1 MSKYT
6 TEVRFI
12 CEEAAGLTSSVGYL
26 GVNDVINT
34 ALPKVFNFDF
44 PIFDEAYRPI
54 LEKKILKHYYT
65 REIGLETVGLWKLFL
80 DTKLNEIMPYY
91 NQLYKSELI
100 SFNPMYDVDLTRDH
114 QLKRL
119 EDIKETGTQ
128 ASDTSRNGT
137 SDTTNTQNRNA
148 TTDTTG
154 NKTGT
159 THDSSLTTDHGTA
172 NQDISNHKT
181 AHGTNGD
188 TTDVTT
194 TVSHVDKFSDTP
206 QGALDGLKN
215 DTYMSEARIVDDT
228 NTSKTVVSGSDDI
241 NEDNTGTTTTET
253 DASSDTTSD
262 GRTTENETV
271 NTTNTDNMS
280 ATGKV
285 TNVDKENRSA
295 TQNTN
300 KNLNSIDDYIEHVTG
315 KTSGVSY
322 SKLLN
327 EFRETF
333 LNIDMLI
340 INDLSDLFMNLW

>member
-12 CEEAAGLTSSVGYL
+12 CEEAAGLVSSVGYL

-128 ASDTSRNGT
+128 ESDTNRNGT
-137 SDTTNTQNRNA
+137 LDTTA
-148 TTDTTG
+148 

-159 THDSSLTTDHGTA
+159 THDTSLTTDHGTA
-172 NQDISNHKT
+172 NQDISNQKT

-241 NEDNTGTTTTET
+241 NENNTGNTTTET
-253 DASSDTTSD
+253 DATSDTTSD
-262 GRTTENETV
+262 GITTQNETV
-271 NTTNTDNMS
+271 NTTNTD
-280 ATGKV
+280 
-285 TNVDKENRSA
+285 KENRVA

>member
-44 PIFDEAYRPI
+44 PIFDETYRPI

-114 QLKRL
+114 QLKHL

-128 ASDTSRNGT
+128 ESDTNRNGT
-137 SDTTNTQNRNA
+137 LDTTT
-148 TTDTTG
+148 

-159 THDSSLTTDHGTA
+159 THDTSLTTDHGTA
-172 NQDISNHKT
+172 NQDISNQKT
-181 AHGTNGD
+181 VHGTNGD

-228 NTSKTVVSGSDDI
+228 NTSKTIVSGNDDI
-241 NEDNTGTTTTET
+241 NENNTGNTTTET
-253 DASSDTTSD
+253 DATSDTTSD
-262 GRTTENETV
+262 GRTTQNETV
-271 NTTNTDNMS
+271 NTTNTD
-280 ATGKV
+280 
-285 TNVDKENRSA
+285 KENRVA

>member
-1 MSKYT
+1 MNKYT

-54 LEKKILKHYYT
+54 PEKKILKHYYT

-128 ASDTSRNGT
+128 ESDTNRNGT
-137 SDTTNTQNRNA
+137 LDTTA
-148 TTDTTG
+148 

-159 THDSSLTTDHGTA
+159 THDTSLTTDHGTA
-172 NQDISNHKT
+172 NQDISNQKT
-181 AHGTNGD
+181 VHGTNED

-228 NTSKTVVSGSDDI
+228 NTSKTIVSGNDDI
-241 NEDNTGTTTTET
+241 NENNTGNTTTET
-253 DASSDTTSD
+253 DATSDTTSD
-262 GRTTENETV
+262 GRTTQNETV
-271 NTTNTDNMS
+271 NTTNTD
-280 ATGKV
+280 
-285 TNVDKENRSA
+285 KENRVA

>member
-34 ALPKVFNFDF
+34 ALPKVFNFEF

-114 QLKRL
+114 QLKRS
-119 EDIKETGTQ
+119 EDIKETGSQ
-128 ASDTSRNGT
+128 ESDTNRNGT
-137 SDTTNTQNRNA
+137 LDTTA
-148 TTDTTG
+148 

-159 THDSSLTTDHGTA
+159 THDTSLTTDHGTA
-172 NQDISNHKT
+172 NQDISNQKT
-181 AHGTNGD
+181 VHGTNGD

-194 TVSHVDKFSDTP
+194 TVSHIDKFSDTP

-228 NTSKTVVSGSDDI
+228 NASKTIVSGSDDI
-241 NEDNTGTTTTET
+241 NENNTGNTTTET
-253 DASSDTTSD
+253 DATSDTTSD
-262 GRTTENETV
+262 GRTSQNETV
-271 NTTNTDNMS
+271 NTTNTD
-280 ATGKV
+280 
-285 TNVDKENRSA
+285 KENRVA

>member
-12 CEEAAGLTSSVGYL
+12 CEEAAGLVSSVG
-26 GVNDVINT
+26 
-34 ALPKVFNFDF
+34 
-44 PIFDEAYRPI
+44 YRPI

-128 ASDTSRNGT
+128 ESDTNRNGT
-137 SDTTNTQNRNA
+137 LDTTA
-148 TTDTTG
+148 

-159 THDSSLTTDHGTA
+159 THDTSLTTDHGTA
-172 NQDISNHKT
+172 NQDISNQKT

-241 NEDNTGTTTTET
+241 NENNTGNTTTET
-253 DASSDTTSD
+253 DATSDTTSD
-262 GRTTENETV
+262 GITTQNETV
-271 NTTNTDNMS
+271 NTTNTD
-280 ATGKV
+280 
-285 TNVDKENRSA
+285 KENRVA

-315 KTSGVSY
+315 KTSGISY

>member
-34 ALPKVFNFDF
+34 ALPKVFNFEF
-44 PIFDEAYRPI
+44 PIFDEAYRPV

-128 ASDTSRNGT
+128 ESDTNRNGT
-137 SDTTNTQNRNA
+137 LDTTA
-148 TTDTTG
+148 

-159 THDSSLTTDHGTA
+159 THDTSLTTDHGTA
-172 NQDISNHKT
+172 NQDISNQKT
-181 AHGTNGD
+181 AHSTNGD

-241 NEDNTGTTTTET
+241 NENNTGNTTTET
-253 DASSDTTSD
+253 DATSDTTSD
-262 GRTTENETV
+262 GITTQNETV
-271 NTTNTDNMS
+271 NTTNTD
-280 ATGKV
+280 
-285 TNVDKENRSA
+285 KENRVA

>member
-34 ALPKVFNFDF
+34 ALPKVFNFEF
-44 PIFDEAYRPI
+44 PIFDEAYRPV

-100 SFNPMYDVDLTRDH
+100 SFNPMYDVDLTRNH

-128 ASDTSRNGT
+128 ESDTNRNGT
-137 SDTTNTQNRNA
+137 LDTTA
-148 TTDTTG
+148 

-159 THDSSLTTDHGTA
+159 THDTSLTTDHGTA
-172 NQDISNHKT
+172 NQDISNQKT

-241 NEDNTGTTTTET
+241 NENNTGNTTTET
-253 DASSDTTSD
+253 DATSDTTSD
-262 GRTTENETV
+262 GITTQNETV
-271 NTTNTDNMS
+271 NTTNTD
-280 ATGKV
+280 
-285 TNVDKENRSA
+285 KENRVA

>member
-44 PIFDEAYRPI
+44 PIFDETYRPI

-128 ASDTSRNGT
+128 ESDTNRNGT
-137 SDTTNTQNRNA
+137 LDTTA
-148 TTDTTG
+148 

-159 THDSSLTTDHGTA
+159 THDTSLTTDHGTA
-172 NQDISNHKT
+172 NQDISNQKT
-181 AHGTNGD
+181 VHGTNGD

-228 NTSKTVVSGSDDI
+228 NTSKTIVSGNDDI
-241 NEDNTGTTTTET
+241 NENNTGNTTTET
-253 DASSDTTSD
+253 DATSDTTSD
-262 GRTTENETV
+262 GRTTQNETV
-271 NTTNTDNMS
+271 NTTNTD
-280 ATGKV
+280 
-285 TNVDKENRSA
+285 KENRVA

>member
-1 MSKYT
+1 M
-6 TEVRFI
+6 
-12 CEEAAGLTSSVGYL
+12 
-26 GVNDVINT
+26 INT
-34 ALPKVFNFDF
+34 ALPKVFNFEF

-128 ASDTSRNGT
+128 ESDTNRNGT
-137 SDTTNTQNRNA
+137 LDTTA
-148 TTDTTG
+148 

-159 THDSSLTTDHGTA
+159 THDTSLTTDHGTA
-172 NQDISNHKT
+172 NQDISNQKT

-241 NEDNTGTTTTET
+241 NENNTGNTTTET
-253 DASSDTTSD
+253 DATSDTTSD
-262 GRTTENETV
+262 GITTQNETV
-271 NTTNTDNMS
+271 NTTNTD
-280 ATGKV
+280 
-285 TNVDKENRSA
+285 KENRVA

>member
-34 ALPKVFNFDF
+34 ALPKVFNFEF

-119 EDIKETGTQ
+119 EVIKETGSQ
-128 ASDTSRNGT
+128 KSDT
-137 SDTTNTQNRNA
+137 NRNA
-148 TTDTTG
+148 TLDTTA

-159 THDSSLTTDHGTA
+159 THDTSLTTDHGTA
-172 NQDISNHKT
+172 NQDISNQKT
-181 AHGTNGD
+181 VHGTNGD

-194 TVSHVDKFSDTP
+194 TVSHIDKFSDTP

-228 NTSKTVVSGSDDI
+228 NASKTIVSGSDDI
-241 NEDNTGTTTTET
+241 NENNTGNTTTET
-253 DASSDTTSD
+253 DATSDTTSD
-262 GRTTENETV
+262 GRTSQNETV
-271 NTTNTDNMS
+271 NTTNTD
-280 ATGKV
+280 
-285 TNVDKENRSA
+285 KEKRVA
-295 TQNTN
+295 MQNTN

>member
-119 EDIKETGTQ
+119 EDIKETGSQ
-128 ASDTSRNGT
+128 ESDTSRNGIL
-137 SDTTNTQNRNA
+137 DTTA
-148 TTDTTG
+148 

-159 THDSSLTTDHGTA
+159 THDTSLTTDHGTA
-172 NQDISNHKT
+172 NQDISNQKT
-181 AHGTNGD
+181 VHGTNGD

-194 TVSHVDKFSDTP
+194 TVSHIDKFSDTP

-228 NTSKTVVSGSDDI
+228 NASKTIVSGSDDI
-241 NEDNTGTTTTET
+241 NENNTGNTTTET
-253 DASSDTTSD
+253 DATSDTTSD
-262 GRTTENETV
+262 GRTSQNETV
-271 NTTNTDNMS
+271 NTTNTD
-280 ATGKV
+280 
-285 TNVDKENRSA
+285 KENRVA

>member
-44 PIFDEAYRPI
+44 PIFDETYRPI

-128 ASDTSRNGT
+128 ESDTNRNGT
-137 SDTTNTQNRNA
+137 LDTTA
-148 TTDTTG
+148 
-154 NKTGT
+154 NKTGA
-159 THDSSLTTDHGTA
+159 THDTSLTTDHGTA
-172 NQDISNHKT
+172 NQDISNQKT
-181 AHGTNGD
+181 VHGTNGD

-228 NTSKTVVSGSDDI
+228 NTSKTIVSGNDDI
-241 NEDNTGTTTTET
+241 NENNTGNTTTET
-253 DASSDTTSD
+253 DATSDTTSD
-262 GRTTENETV
+262 GRTTQNETI
-271 NTTNTDNMS
+271 NTTNTD
-280 ATGKV
+280 
-285 TNVDKENRSA
+285 KENRVA

>member
-12 CEEAAGLTSSVGYL
+12 CEEAAGLTASVGYL

-34 ALPKVFNFDF
+34 ALPKVFNFEF

-128 ASDTSRNGT
+128 ESDTSRNGT
-137 SDTTNTQNRNA
+137 LDTTA
-148 TTDTTG
+148 S
-154 NKTGT
+154 KTST
-159 THDSSLTTDHGTA
+159 THDTSLTTDHGTA
-172 NQDISNHKT
+172 NQDITNQKT

-228 NTSKTVVSGSDDI
+228 NTSKTIVSGSDDI
-241 NEDNTGTTTTET
+241 NENNTGNTTTET
-253 DASSDTTSD
+253 DATSDTTSD
-262 GRTTENETV
+262 GRTTQNETV
-271 NTTNTDNMS
+271 NTANT
-280 ATGKV
+280 
-285 TNVDKENRSA
+285 DKENRVA

>member
-34 ALPKVFNFDF
+34 ALPKVFNFEF

-128 ASDTSRNGT
+128 ESDTNRNGT
-137 SDTTNTQNRNA
+137 LDTTA
-148 TTDTTG
+148 

-159 THDSSLTTDHGTA
+159 THDTSLTTVHGTA
-172 NQDISNHKT
+172 NQDISNQKT

-228 NTSKTVVSGSDDI
+228 NTSKTIISGSDDI
-241 NEDNTGTTTTET
+241 NENNTGNTTTET
-253 DASSDTTSD
+253 DTTSDTTSD
-262 GRTTENETV
+262 GRTTQNETV
-271 NTTNTDNMS
+271 TTTNTD
-280 ATGKV
+280 
-285 TNVDKENRSA
+285 KENRVA

>member
-148 TTDTTG
+148 TTNTTG

-228 NTSKTVVSGSDDI
+228 NTSKTVVS
-241 NEDNTGTTTTET
+241 
-253 DASSDTTSD
+253 
-262 GRTTENETV
+262 
-271 NTTNTDNMS
+271 
-280 ATGKV
+280 
-285 TNVDKENRSA
+285 
-295 TQNTN
+295 
-300 KNLNSIDDYIEHVTG
+300 
-315 KTSGVSY
+315 
-322 SKLLN
+322 
-327 EFRETF
+327 
-333 LNIDMLI
+333 
-340 INDLSDLFMNLW
+340 

>member
-12 CEEAAGLTSSVGYL
+12 CEEAAGLVSSVGYL

-128 ASDTSRNGT
+128 ESDTNRNGT
-137 SDTTNTQNRNA
+137 LDTTA
-148 TTDTTG
+148 

-159 THDSSLTTDHGTA
+159 THDTSLTTDHGTA
-172 NQDISNHKT
+172 NQDISNQKT

-241 NEDNTGTTTTET
+241 NENNTGNTTTET
-253 DASSDTTSD
+253 DATSDTTSD
-262 GRTTENETV
+262 GITTQNETV
-271 NTTNTDNMS
+271 NTTNTD
-280 ATGKV
+280 
-285 TNVDKENRSA
+285 KENRVA

-315 KTSGVSY
+315 KTSGISY

>member
-44 PIFDEAYRPI
+44 PIFDEAYRLI

-128 ASDTSRNGT
+128 ESDTNRNGT
-137 SDTTNTQNRNA
+137 LDTTA
-148 TTDTTG
+148 

-159 THDSSLTTDHGTA
+159 THDTSLTTDHGTA
-172 NQDISNHKT
+172 NQDISNQKT

-241 NEDNTGTTTTET
+241 NENNTGNTTTET
-253 DASSDTTSD
+253 DATSDTTSD
-262 GRTTENETV
+262 GITTQNETV
-271 NTTNTDNMS
+271 NTTNTD
-280 ATGKV
+280 
-285 TNVDKENRSA
+285 KENRVA

>member
-91 NQLYKSELI
+91 NQLYTSELI
-100 SFNPMYDVDLTRDH
+100 TFNPMYDVDLTRDH

-128 ASDTSRNGT
+128 ESDTNRNGT
-137 SDTTNTQNRNA
+137 LDTTA
-148 TTDTTG
+148 

-159 THDSSLTTDHGTA
+159 THDTSLTTDHGTA
-172 NQDISNHKT
+172 NQDITNQKT
-181 AHGTNGD
+181 VHGTNGD

-228 NTSKTVVSGSDDI
+228 NTSKTIVSGNDDI
-241 NEDNTGTTTTET
+241 NENNTGNTTTET
-253 DASSDTTSD
+253 DATSDTTSD
-262 GRTTENETV
+262 GRTTQSETV
-271 NTTNTDNMS
+271 NTTNTD
-280 ATGKV
+280 T
-285 TNVDKENRSA
+285 ENRVA

>member
-12 CEEAAGLTSSVGYL
+12 CEEAAGLVSSVGYL

-128 ASDTSRNGT
+128 ESDTNRNGT
-137 SDTTNTQNRNA
+137 LDTTA
-148 TTDTTG
+148 

-159 THDSSLTTDHGTA
+159 THDTSLTTDHGTA
-172 NQDISNHKT
+172 NQDISNQKT

-228 NTSKTVVSGSDDI
+228 NTSKTIVSGNDDI
-241 NEDNTGTTTTET
+241 NENNTGNTTTET
-253 DASSDTTSD
+253 DATSDTTSD
-262 GRTTENETV
+262 GRTTQNETV
-271 NTTNTDNMS
+271 NTTNTD
-280 ATGKV
+280 
-285 TNVDKENRSA
+285 KENRVA

>member
-100 SFNPMYDVDLTRDH
+100 TFNPMYDVDLTRDH

-128 ASDTSRNGT
+128 ESDTNRNGT
-137 SDTTNTQNRNA
+137 LDTIA
-148 TTDTTG
+148 

-159 THDSSLTTDHGTA
+159 THDTSLTTDHGTA
-172 NQDISNHKT
+172 NQDISNQKT
-181 AHGTNGD
+181 VHGTNGD

-228 NTSKTVVSGSDDI
+228 NISKTIVSGNDDI
-241 NEDNTGTTTTET
+241 NENNTGNTTTET
-253 DASSDTTSD
+253 DATSDTTSD
-262 GRTTENETV
+262 GRTTQNETV
-271 NTTNTDNMS
+271 NTTNTD
-280 ATGKV
+280 
-285 TNVDKENRSA
+285 KENRVA

>member
-44 PIFDEAYRPI
+44 PIFDETYRPI

-128 ASDTSRNGT
+128 ESDTNRNGT
-137 SDTTNTQNRNA
+137 LDTTT
-148 TTDTTG
+148 

-159 THDSSLTTDHGTA
+159 THDTSLTTDHGTA
-172 NQDISNHKT
+172 NQDISNQK
-181 AHGTNGD
+181 AVHGTNGD

-228 NTSKTVVSGSDDI
+228 NTSKTIVSGNDDI
-241 NEDNTGTTTTET
+241 NENNTGNTTTET
-253 DASSDTTSD
+253 DATSDTTSD
-262 GRTTENETV
+262 GRTTQNETV
-271 NTTNTDNMS
+271 NTTNTD
-280 ATGKV
+280 
-285 TNVDKENRSA
+285 KENRVA

>member
-44 PIFDEAYRPI
+44 PIFDETYRPI

-128 ASDTSRNGT
+128 ESDTNRNGT
-137 SDTTNTQNRNA
+137 LDTTA
-148 TTDTTG
+148 

-159 THDSSLTTDHGTA
+159 THDTSLTTDHGTA
-172 NQDISNHKT
+172 NQDISNQKT
-181 AHGTNGD
+181 VHGTNGD

-228 NTSKTVVSGSDDI
+228 NTSKTIVSGNDVI
-241 NEDNTGTTTTET
+241 NENNTGNTTTET
-253 DASSDTTSD
+253 DATSDTTSD
-262 GRTTENETV
+262 GRTTQNETV
-271 NTTNTDNMS
+271 NTTNTD
-280 ATGKV
+280 
-285 TNVDKENRSA
+285 KENRVA

>member
-100 SFNPMYDVDLTRDH
+100 TFNPMYDVDLTRDH

-128 ASDTSRNGT
+128 ESDTNRNGT
-137 SDTTNTQNRNA
+137 LDTTA
-148 TTDTTG
+148 

-159 THDSSLTTDHGTA
+159 THDTSLTTDHGTA
-172 NQDISNHKT
+172 NQDITNQKT

-228 NTSKTVVSGSDDI
+228 NTSKTIVSGNDDI
-241 NEDNTGTTTTET
+241 NENNTGNTTTET
-253 DASSDTTSD
+253 DATSDTTSD
-262 GRTTENETV
+262 GRTTQSETV
-271 NTTNTDNMS
+271 NTTNTD
-280 ATGKV
+280 T
-285 TNVDKENRSA
+285 ENRVA

>member
-44 PIFDEAYRPI
+44 PIFDETYRPI

-100 SFNPMYDVDLTRDH
+100 SFNPLYDVDLTRDH

-128 ASDTSRNGT
+128 ESDTNRNGT
-137 SDTTNTQNRNA
+137 LDTTA
-148 TTDTTG
+148 

-159 THDSSLTTDHGTA
+159 THDTSLTTDHGTA
-172 NQDISNHKT
+172 NQDISNQKT
-181 AHGTNGD
+181 VHGTNGD
-188 TTDVTT
+188 TTDVTS

-206 QGALDGLKN
+206 RGALDGLKN

-228 NTSKTVVSGSDDI
+228 NTSKTIVSGNDDI
-241 NEDNTGTTTTET
+241 NENNTGNTTTET
-253 DASSDTTSD
+253 DATSDTTSD
-262 GRTTENETV
+262 GRTTQNETV
-271 NTTNTDNMS
+271 NTTNTD
-280 ATGKV
+280 
-285 TNVDKENRSA
+285 KENRVA

>member
-12 CEEAAGLTSSVGYL
+12 CEEAAGLVSSVGYL
-26 GVNDVINT
+26 RVNDVINT

-128 ASDTSRNGT
+128 ESDTNRNGT
-137 SDTTNTQNRNA
+137 LDTTA
-148 TTDTTG
+148 

-159 THDSSLTTDHGTA
+159 THDTSLTTDHGTA
-172 NQDISNHKT
+172 NQDISNQKT

-228 NTSKTVVSGSDDI
+228 NTSKTIISGSDDI
-241 NEDNTGTTTTET
+241 NENNTGNTTTET
-253 DASSDTTSD
+253 DATSDTTSD
-262 GRTTENETV
+262 GRTTQNETV
-271 NTTNTDNMS
+271 NTTNTD
-280 ATGKV
+280 
-285 TNVDKENRSA
+285 KENRVA

-315 KTSGVSY
+315 KTNGVSY

>member
-100 SFNPMYDVDLTRDH
+100 TFNPMYDVDLTRDH

-128 ASDTSRNGT
+128 ESDTNRNGT
-137 SDTTNTQNRNA
+137 LDTTA
-148 TTDTTG
+148 

-159 THDSSLTTDHGTA
+159 THDTSLTTDHGTA
-172 NQDISNHKT
+172 NQDITNQKT
-181 AHGTNGD
+181 VHGTNGD

-228 NTSKTVVSGSDDI
+228 NTSKTIVSGNDDI
-241 NEDNTGTTTTET
+241 NENNTGNTTTET
-253 DASSDTTSD
+253 DATSDTTSD
-262 GRTTENETV
+262 GRTTQSETV
-271 NTTNTDNMS
+271 NTTNTD
-280 ATGKV
+280 T
-285 TNVDKENRSA
+285 ENRVA

>member
-12 CEEAAGLTSSVGYL
+12 CEEAAGLVSSVGYL

-44 PIFDEAYRPI
+44 PIFDEAYRSI

-128 ASDTSRNGT
+128 ESDTNRNGT
-137 SDTTNTQNRNA
+137 LDTTA
-148 TTDTTG
+148 

-159 THDSSLTTDHGTA
+159 THDTSLTTDHGTA
-172 NQDISNHKT
+172 NQDISNQKT

-194 TVSHVDKFSDTP
+194 TVSHIDKFSDTP

-228 NTSKTVVSGSDDI
+228 NASKTIVSGSDDI
-241 NEDNTGTTTTET
+241 NENNTGNTTTET
-253 DASSDTTSD
+253 DATSDTTSD
-262 GRTTENETV
+262 GRTSQNETV
-271 NTTNTDNMS
+271 NTTNTD
-280 ATGKV
+280 
-285 TNVDKENRSA
+285 KENRVA

>member
-44 PIFDEAYRPI
+44 PIFDETYRPI

-128 ASDTSRNGT
+128 ESDTNRNGT
-137 SDTTNTQNRNA
+137 LDTTT
-148 TTDTTG
+148 

-159 THDSSLTTDHGTA
+159 THDTSLTTDHGTA
-172 NQDISNHKT
+172 NQDISNQKT
-181 AHGTNGD
+181 VHGTNGD

-228 NTSKTVVSGSDDI
+228 NTSKTIVSGNDDI
-241 NEDNTGTTTTET
+241 NENNTGNTTTET
-253 DASSDTTSD
+253 DATSDTTSD
-262 GRTTENETV
+262 GRTTQKETV
-271 NTTNTDNMS
+271 NTTNTD
-280 ATGKV
+280 
-285 TNVDKENRSA
+285 KENRVA

>member
-34 ALPKVFNFDF
+34 ALPKVFNFEF
-44 PIFDEAYRPI
+44 PIFDEAYRPV

-128 ASDTSRNGT
+128 ESDTNRNGT
-137 SDTTNTQNRNA
+137 LDTTA
-148 TTDTTG
+148 

-159 THDSSLTTDHGTA
+159 THDTSLTTDHGTA
-172 NQDISNHKT
+172 NQDISNQKT

-228 NTSKTVVSGSDDI
+228 NTSKTIISGSDDI
-241 NEDNTGTTTTET
+241 NENNTGNTTTET
-253 DASSDTTSD
+253 DATSDTTSD
-262 GRTTENETV
+262 GRTTQNETV
-271 NTTNTDNMS
+271 NTTNTD
-280 ATGKV
+280 
-285 TNVDKENRSA
+285 KENRVA

>member
-34 ALPKVFNFDF
+34 ALPKVFNFEF
-44 PIFDEAYRPI
+44 PIFDEAYRPV

-128 ASDTSRNGT
+128 ESDTNRNGT
-137 SDTTNTQNRNA
+137 LDTTA
-148 TTDTTG
+148 

-159 THDSSLTTDHGTA
+159 THDTSLTKDHGTA
-172 NQDISNHKT
+172 NQDISNQKT

-241 NEDNTGTTTTET
+241 NENNTGNTTTET
-253 DASSDTTSD
+253 DATSDTTSD
-262 GRTTENETV
+262 GITTQNETV
-271 NTTNTDNMS
+271 NTTNTD
-280 ATGKV
+280 
-285 TNVDKENRSA
+285 KENRVA

>member
-1 MSKYT
+1 
-6 TEVRFI
+6 
-12 CEEAAGLTSSVGYL
+12 
-26 GVNDVINT
+26 
-34 ALPKVFNFDF
+34 
-44 PIFDEAYRPI
+44 
-54 LEKKILKHYYT
+54 
-65 REIGLETVGLWKLFL
+65 
-80 DTKLNEIMPYY
+80 
-91 NQLYKSELI
+91 
-100 SFNPMYDVDLTRDH
+100 MYDVDLTRDH

-128 ASDTSRNGT
+128 ESDTNRNGT
-137 SDTTNTQNRNA
+137 LDTTA
-148 TTDTTG
+148 

-159 THDSSLTTDHGTA
+159 THDTSLTTDHGTA
-172 NQDISNHKT
+172 NQDISNQKT
-181 AHGTNGD
+181 VHGTNGD

-228 NTSKTVVSGSDDI
+228 NTSKTIVSGNDDI
-241 NEDNTGTTTTET
+241 NDNNTGNTTTET
-253 DASSDTTSD
+253 DATSDTTSD
-262 GRTTENETV
+262 GRTTQNETI
-271 NTTNTDNMS
+271 NTTNTD
-280 ATGKV
+280 
-285 TNVDKENRSA
+285 KENRVA

>member
-100 SFNPMYDVDLTRDH
+100 TFNPMYDVDLTRDH

-128 ASDTSRNGT
+128 ESDTNRNGT
-137 SDTTNTQNRNA
+137 LDTTA
-148 TTDTTG
+148 

-159 THDSSLTTDHGTA
+159 THDTSLTTDHGTA
-172 NQDISNHKT
+172 NQDISNQKT
-181 AHGTNGD
+181 VHGTNGD

-228 NTSKTVVSGSDDI
+228 NTSKTIVSGNDDI
-241 NEDNTGTTTTET
+241 NENNTGNTTTET
-253 DASSDTTSD
+253 DATSDTTSD
-262 GRTTENETV
+262 GRTTQNETI
-271 NTTNTDNMS
+271 NTTNTD
-280 ATGKV
+280 
-285 TNVDKENRSA
+285 KENRVA

>member
-100 SFNPMYDVDLTRDH
+100 IFNPMYDVDLTRDH

-128 ASDTSRNGT
+128 ESDTNRNGT
-137 SDTTNTQNRNA
+137 LDTTA
-148 TTDTTG
+148 

-159 THDSSLTTDHGTA
+159 THDTSLTTDHGTA
-172 NQDISNHKT
+172 NQDITNQKT
-181 AHGTNGD
+181 VHGTNGD

-228 NTSKTVVSGSDDI
+228 NTSKTIVSGNDDI
-241 NEDNTGTTTTET
+241 NENNTGNTTTET
-253 DASSDTTSD
+253 DATSDTTSD
-262 GRTTENETV
+262 GRTTQSETV
-271 NTTNTDNMS
+271 NTTNTD
-280 ATGKV
+280 T
-285 TNVDKENRSA
+285 ENRVA

>member
-44 PIFDEAYRPI
+44 PIFDETYRPI

-128 ASDTSRNGT
+128 ESDTNRNGT
-137 SDTTNTQNRNA
+137 LVTTA
-148 TTDTTG
+148 

-159 THDSSLTTDHGTA
+159 THDTSLTTDHGTA
-172 NQDISNHKT
+172 NQDISNQKT
-181 AHGTNGD
+181 VHGTNGD

-228 NTSKTVVSGSDDI
+228 NTSKTIVSGNDDI
-241 NEDNTGTTTTET
+241 NENNTGNTTTET
-253 DASSDTTSD
+253 DATSDTTSD
-262 GRTTENETV
+262 GRTTQNETV
-271 NTTNTDNMS
+271 NTTNTD
-280 ATGKV
+280 
-285 TNVDKENRSA
+285 KENRVA

>member
-12 CEEAAGLTSSVGYL
+12 CEEAAGLVSSVGYL

-128 ASDTSRNGT
+128 ESDTNRNGT
-137 SDTTNTQNRNA
+137 LDTTA
-148 TTDTTG
+148 

-159 THDSSLTTDHGTA
+159 THDTSLTTDHGTA
-172 NQDISNHKT
+172 NQDISNQKT

-241 NEDNTGTTTTET
+241 NENNTGNTTTET
-253 DASSDTTSD
+253 DATSDTTSD
-262 GRTTENETV
+262 GITTQNETV
-271 NTTNTDNMS
+271 NTTNTD
-280 ATGKV
+280 
-285 TNVDKENRSA
+285 KENRV
-295 TQNTN
+295 TTENTN

-322 SKLLN
+322 PK
-327 EFRETF
+327 
-333 LNIDMLI
+333 
-340 INDLSDLFMNLW
+340 

>member
-128 ASDTSRNGT
+128 ESDTNRNGT
-137 SDTTNTQNRNA
+137 LDTTA
-148 TTDTTG
+148 

-159 THDSSLTTDHGTA
+159 THDTSLTTDHGTA
-172 NQDISNHKT
+172 NQDISNQKT

-241 NEDNTGTTTTET
+241 NENNTGNTTTET
-253 DASSDTTSD
+253 DATSDTTSD
-262 GRTTENETV
+262 GITTQNETV
-271 NTTNTDNMS
+271 NTTNTD
-280 ATGKV
+280 
-285 TNVDKENRSA
+285 KENRIA

>member
-34 ALPKVFNFDF
+34 ALPKVFNFEF

-119 EDIKETGTQ
+119 EDIKETGSQ
-128 ASDTSRNGT
+128 ESDTNRNGT
-137 SDTTNTQNRNA
+137 LDTTS
-148 TTDTTG
+148 

-159 THDSSLTTDHGTA
+159 THDTSLTTDHGTA
-172 NQDISNHKT
+172 NQDISNQKT

-241 NEDNTGTTTTET
+241 NENNTGNTTTET
-253 DASSDTTSD
+253 DATSDTTSD
-262 GRTTENETV
+262 GITTQNETV
-271 NTTNTDNMS
+271 NTTNTD
-280 ATGKV
+280 
-285 TNVDKENRSA
+285 KENRVA